1 MCFQERK
8 HPCPRSFFA
17 RAGVVPVPPSS
28 ASVAIATEDNAI
40 AAQHV
45 AEEPDGNRNVQPI
58 SGTSGPMLAEEPTEY
73 ANETIGF
80 ARLRLA

>member
-1 MCFQERK
+1 MKPTHSLNARK
-8 HPCPRSFFA
+8 EKGAPAFKTNAPKA
-17 RAGVVPVPPSS
+17 KRA
-28 ASVAIATEDNAI
+28 NAI

-45 AEEPDGNRNVQPI
+45 AKEPDGNRNVRPI
-58 SGTSGPMLAEEPTEY
+58 SGTSGPMLAEEPTGY